1 MDSFKLINDFLT
13 FNGRLEKKPFI
24 RRYLIVFLLTYALIT
39 IGRAINMPLLVA
51 ASSAFVIPQMSLA
64 VRRCHDIGLSWAK
77 TVLVLIGLIIPLV
90 SLFPSFSSAGA
101 KATLTATSS
110 ADLKFKIIA
119 VNAQNRACLLAVPG
133 FIFQLII
140 LFVLVCLGL
149 VLRRLRRNNSNI

>member
-24 RRYLIVFLLTYALIT
+24 RRYLIVFVLTYALMT

-51 ASSAFVIPQMSLA
+51 ASSVFVIPQMSLA

-77 TVLVLIGLIIPLV
+77 TVLVLVGLIIPLV
-90 SLFPSFSSAGA
+90 SLVSLVFLCWG
-101 KATLTATSS
+101 
-110 ADLKFKIIA
+110 
-119 VNAQNRACLLAVPG
+119 NRVYILAVHG

-140 LFVLVCLGL
+140 LFVLVCLSL